1 MTNPVATSLAIK
13 SLVIPTRAVLAPL
26 AGVTDVPFRRICQE
40 HGAGLT
46 YVEMLSATAISY
58 NNKRTFEMMTRH
70 SSEKILGAQVTGPTP
85 EEVGKA
91 VAVLSAEGFETIDIN
106 MGCPVRKVVSAGC
119 GSGFLLDPE
128 RISATLRAARAET
141 TKPLSVKFRLGWSRE
156 NVTVEDTVKRAVE
169 ARVDMCTIHGR
180 TRSESYDT
188 KVDLKGIA
196 HGVKVLKTL
205 SPQTVVLGNGDV
217 FSFDAACSMMRE
229 TECDGVMVSRG
240 AMGNPW
246 IFTEIALGKSV
257 QPTLQEWL
265 ETVERHMELQ
275 SEFYGNNLLA
285 ARLMRKNLLW
295 YARGFPNTRPLRATL
310 GTVESL
316 ADARKI
322 LHNWAILLPKSLLRY
337 TKEQNT
343 DETTDAEINI
353 VQGDSNAR

>member
-1 MTNPVATSLAIK
+1 MNNPVAAPLAIG
-13 SLVIPTRAVLAPL
+13 SLVIPNRAVLAPL

-46 YVEMLSATAISY
+46 YVEMLSATAICY

-91 VAVLSAEGFETIDIN
+91 IAVLNAEGFETIDIN

-119 GSGFLLDPE
+119 GSGFLLDPS
-128 RISATLRAARAET
+128 RISATLHAARAET
-141 TKPLSVKFRLGWSRE
+141 AKPLSAKFRLGWSRE
-156 NVTVEDTVKRAVE
+156 SVTVDDTVGRAVE
-169 ARVDMCTIHGR
+169 AHVDMCTIHGR

-188 KVDLKGIA
+188 KVDLPGIA
-196 HGVKVLKTL
+196 RGVKTLKTL
-205 SPQTVVLGNGDV
+205 SPTTVALGNGDV
-217 FSFDAACSMMRE
+217 FSFDAACTMMRE
-229 TECDGVMVSRG
+229 TGCDGVMISRG

-246 IFTEIALGKSV
+246 IFAEIALGNSV
-257 QPTLQEWL
+257 VPTLQDWL

-275 SEFYGNNLLA
+275 AEHYGNNLLA

-295 YARGFPNTRPLRATL
+295 YARGFPKTRALRATL

-316 ADARKI
+316 QDARTI
-322 LHNWAILLPKSLLRY
+322 LHEWASTLPKTLPRY
-337 TKEQNT
+337 AKEHDL
-343 DETTDAEINI
+343 DETNSSDLNI
-353 VQGDSNAR
+353 VQGE